1 MKHNDLKKGMKVQM
15 TAVPTISNA
24 YRTGTIM
31 DNQKG
36 IIRMVQIDANNGYF
50 PDIGSVYV
58 SEILYVLYPDDMPET
73 IEMSEAHKKRLGILS
88 VIHRGSKR
96 WVI

>member
-1 MKHNDLKKGMKVQM
+1 MTHNDLKKGMKVQM
-15 TAVPTISNA
+15 TAVPVISNA

-31 DNQKG
+31 DNQNG

-58 SEILYVLYPDDMPET
+58 SDILYVLYPDDMPE
-73 IEMSEAHKKRLGILS
+73 IVELSEAHKKRLNTLS
-88 VIHRGSKR
+88 IIHRGTKHE
-96 WVI
+96 